1 MFTNSTLVTQGFKRA
16 YLEYLVGQMAGTKLT
31 PKAIVTRAVAISE
44 ELEKYVVA
52 KRLTKFKAH
61 AEFDKLV
68 KAAVGSQME
77 RLENFKRNEL
87 YDKNGKPVPNFE
99 ELAEVQKKLED
110 TVYTK
115 KLAIRARLAK
125 KYKLDPFEIEP
136 LGE

>member
-1 MFTNSTLVTQGFKRA
+1 MFTNSMWVTPGYKTA

-52 KRLTKFKAH
+52 KKLTKFKAH

-68 KAAVGSQME
+68 EAAVGSQME
-77 RLENFKRNEL
+77 RLKKFDGEL
-87 YDKNGKPVPNFE
+87 YEKIGKPVDNFK
-99 ELAEVQKKLED
+99 ELKEVQKKLED
-110 TVYTK
+110 TVYKK